1 MRIGVKIMENNSDIF
16 TPKDASETDERVK
29 ELMNDT
35 VVKEH
40 CLSLDTQG
48 ITYKVIPLRH
58 SIKS

>member
-1 MRIGVKIMENNSDIF
+1 MENNSDIF

-29 ELMNDT
+29 ELMNDP